1 MLMKSYHEWRETI
14 GSDQLQDEIILILHH
29 VGDIEE
35 ALHRKDI
42 GYALEGLKD
51 VKSSAERLSAFLS
64 RPQSQEIKRA
74 TSES

>member
-1 MLMKSYHEWRETI
+1 MKSYHEWRETI
-14 GSDQLQDEIILILHH
+14 GGDQLQDEIILILHH

-35 ALHRKDI
+35 ALRRKDI

-51 VKSSAERLSAFLS
+51 VKSSAERLAAFLS
-64 RPQSQEIKRA
+64 KPQSQEIKRA